1 MNKYLILFM
10 LMLTVNSVD
19 AKKVKFAVDMTGLPV
34 NFTGVHVA
42 GDFQEAA
49 GFEGGNWQ
57 SNTTLMTNE
66 AGTAIFSVVVDI
78 PAFAKYEYKFINGD
92 QWYEVEFVPLE
103 SRVGWDFNDNRWVY
117 VDSVY
122 NDTTMIPAVIFS
134 GNAPAGHHLLRLKVD
149 LSLEE
154 MIDPAGVYLVANE
167 EIGMPP
173 QTIMY
178 SFADDIYE
186 QIIYAEMWTD
196 YSDCFYLFVNG
207 NTVEGYE
214 TVPGSCSDG
223 GSRYIEILKD
233 TVVETVCFSE
243 CVSCDAIGI
252 AENPPPA
259 KPLMYPNPCNENTVL
274 AFNDPEKIHDV
285 SIIDILGNTMMVFS
299 DITSQDL
306 VIPRDNLPPGIYF
319 VKIESDN
326 RWLST
331 LRLVISDF

>member
-1 MNKYLILFM
+1 MNKHLIFFL
-10 LMLTVNSVD
+10 LMLAAFSAN

-34 NFTGVHVA
+34 NFTGMHVA

-49 GFEGGNWQ
+49 GYEGGNWQ

-122 NDTTMIPAVIFS
+122 NDTTMIPAVMFS
-134 GNAPAGHHLLRLKVD
+134 GNAPAGYHLLRLKVD

-154 MIDPAGVYLVANE
+154 MIDPAGVYLVTNE

-173 QTIMY
+173 QSIMY

-186 QIIYAEMWTD
+186 QIIYTEMWTD

-233 TVVETVCFSE
+233 TVAETVCFSE
-243 CVSCDAIGI
+243 CVSCDALGT
-252 AENPPPA
+252 AENPQSA
-259 KPLMYPNPCNENTVL
+259 KPLLYPNPGKGNTVL
-274 AFNDPEKIHDV
+274 VFNDPEKSHDV
-285 SIIDILGNTMMVFS
+285 SIIDILGNTVTVFR
-299 DITSQDL
+299 DITTLSL
-306 VIPRDNLPPGIYF
+306 LIPCDHLSPGIYF
-319 VKIESDN
+319 VKIDTGN
-326 RWLST
+326 RWLNT
-331 LRLVISDF
+331 LRLVIADF